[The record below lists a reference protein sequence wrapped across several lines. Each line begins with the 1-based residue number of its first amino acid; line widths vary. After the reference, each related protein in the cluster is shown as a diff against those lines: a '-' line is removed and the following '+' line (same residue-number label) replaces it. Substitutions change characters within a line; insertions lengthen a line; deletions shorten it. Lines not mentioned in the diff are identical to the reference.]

1 MRTRTRKAELTLRD
15 DIKTALRL
23 KSDAFDDEVDTLVG
37 AALYDME
44 RVGVNPALLEVDEN
58 DGLANMFVKRAVTA
72 YCKAHFGYDNA
83 EADRFDDS
91 YRRIVCD
98 LLNSSENIAAA
109 EPDEE
114 PDGGEDDGSEPSGL
128 GASLGSAG

>member
-1 MRTRTRKAELTLRD
+1 MTLLAD
-15 DIKTALRL
+15 MKIALRVTT
-23 KSDAFDDEVDTLVG
+23 DALDSEVETLIG
-37 AALYDME
+37 AALYDMG

-114 PDGGEDDGSEPSGL
+114 PDGGEDDGSEPAGL